1 MAMHHKIQ
9 SAATKKLTLRRLIP
23 RANDHMRSRSVCS
36 HMHQH
41 QLPGA
46 VRLCVTGSKKWK

>member
-36 HMHQH
+36 HMHQR
-41 QLPGA
+41 QSPGA
-46 VRLCVTGSKKWK
+46 VHPCVSGRKNWE